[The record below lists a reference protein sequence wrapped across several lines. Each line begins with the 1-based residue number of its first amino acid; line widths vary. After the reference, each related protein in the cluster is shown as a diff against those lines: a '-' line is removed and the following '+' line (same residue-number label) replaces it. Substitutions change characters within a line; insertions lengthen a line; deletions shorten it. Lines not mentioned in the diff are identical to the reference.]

1 MPRSVL
7 ILGANGRLGHALVH
21 RFRAKGWRV
30 VAQGRGAP
38 PADLPVG
45 VTYERTPIDAPGAWL
60 AHYRSF
66 EVVVHAVNPPYSRW
80 SSDAL
85 PALEA
90 AIDLALAFE
99 ARLLFPGNVYNFD
112 AALPAVLTD
121 DAPQAARSTKG
132 RLRIVMEQRLE
143 QAERWG
149 LRAIVLRAGDF
160 IGAQRPGGWFT
171 DGILRTV
178 DQAVLTYPGPMDQ
191 VHAWQDVDALAEVFE
206 AVAEAQARFPA
217 FARCNVPG
225 LAVDGQTLL
234 EATARELVAAG
245 VVDPDIAIQRRSLC
259 WPLLRAMGVLQRELR
274 ELGELRS
281 LWFHAHRLD
290 GARLADTLGASMPQA
305 PSLDAVVR
313 RAISRWQATRPNL
326 EGGRRHAS

>member
-7 ILGANGRLGHALVH
+7 ILGANGRLGQALVH
-21 RFRAKGWRV
+21 CFHAKGWRV

-45 VTYERTPIDAPGAWL
+45 VTYERTPIDAPSAWL
-60 AHYRSF
+60 ANHRSF
-66 EVVVHAVNPPYSRW
+66 DVVVHAVNPPYSRW

-90 AIDLALAFE
+90 AIDLALAFD

-143 QAERWG
+143 QAEGWG
-149 LRAIVLRAGDF
+149 LRALVLRAGDF
-160 IGAQRPGGWFT
+160 LGAERPGGWFT
-171 DGILRTV
+171 DGLLRTV
-178 DQAVLTYPGPMDQ
+178 DQAVLTYPGPMEH
-191 VHAWQDVDALAEVFE
+191 VHAWQDVDALAAVFE
-206 AVAEAQARFPA
+206 AVARAQARFPA
-217 FARCNVPG
+217 FARFNVPG

-234 EATARELVAAG
+234 DATERALVDAG
-245 VVDPDIAIQRRSLC
+245 VVDPDIAIQRRALC
-259 WPLLRAMGVLQRELR
+259 WPMLRALGLLDRELR

-281 LWFHAHRLD
+281 LWFHPHRLD
-290 GARLADTLGASMPQA
+290 GTRLAEALGPAMPEP
-305 PSLDAVVR
+305 PSVDAVVH
-313 RAISRWQATRPNL
+313 RAIARWQATRPKA
-326 EGGRRHAS
+326 EGSRRHAS